1 MAKWPAPV
9 PVRMMLY
16 HTGQQTLSG
25 TVNRPEGGRMLLVDP
40 RDFILGTLLQ
50 PSIPLVL
57 LNFSIFFKCC
67 FGFGVSFLFICF
79 ETRSHY
85 VTLAGL
91 KFRCP
96 PSPPLGYWG

>member
-1 MAKWPAPV
+1 
-9 PVRMMLY
+9 MMLY

-57 LNFSIFFKCC
+57 LNFSIFFKD
-67 FGFGVSFLFICF
+67 SLQI
-79 ETRSHY
+79 Y
-85 VTLAGL
+85 
-91 KFRCP
+91 
-96 PSPPLGYWG
+96 